1 MTKQTENQLRQRI
14 AELLAE
20 VDDLERVIAGQ
31 TIAITQQSLE
41 VRKLQQELR
50 QKNTAI
56 SLRGEILPK
65 GLPSP
70 HKKEYNER
78 TY

>member
-1 MTKQTENQLRQRI
+1 MAKQTENQLRQRI

-56 SLRGEILPK
+56 SLRDELLPK
-65 GLPSP
+65 GLPSR
-70 HKKEYNER
+70 HKPIIRYD
-78 TY
+78 

>member
-1 MTKQTENQLRQRI
+1 MAKQTENQLRQRI

-20 VDDLERVIAGQ
+20 VEDLERVIAGQ

-56 SLRGEILPK
+56 SLRGELTPK
-65 GLPSP
+65 GLPSS
-70 HKKEYNER
+70 HKTNYHDR